1 MKDSNHSLEAFVE
14 RHRADLDAFEPR
26 PDLWAALEHQLE
38 APAATAEPAAPLR
51 AVPLPAT
58 DFAPAALGRRHAL
71 AAAVAAV
78 LVLGA
83 GYFWTTDQRGAARPQ
98 GPAATAPLA
107 RTAPVPT
114 SPVNNDLALYLGQ
127 LPLATLAADAPGQ
140 QLSGAVQRMETY
152 YATQIGE
159 RQTELRRLERETAA
173 TPDAEWRQELRGL
186 DSTYRQLRVELYR
199 NPEPDVVLDAMNRN
213 LQIRLDILNQQ
224 LRVRERMQEYG
235 ADSYILA
242 ERGHRNP

>member
-1 MKDSNHSLEAFVE
+1 MKNSHNSLEAFVE

-51 AVPLPAT
+51 VVPLPAT
-58 DFAPAALGRRHAL
+58 DLAPITLGRRHAV
-71 AAAVAAV
+71 AAAVAAL
-78 LVLGA
+78 LVLSA
-83 GYFWTTDQRGAARPQ
+83 GYFWTTDQRGAARPPS
-98 GPAATAPLA
+98 PAVALPIAQAMPG
-107 RTAPVPT
+107 PT
-114 SPVNNDLALYLGQ
+114 SLINNDLALYLGH

-159 RQTELRRLERETAA
+159 RQTELRHLEQETAA

-242 ERGHRNP
+242 ERGHRRP